1 MYQQRGDVVAVLE
14 RQHADVRDMFAS
26 LRSEPDAESFAVV
39 VRLLTAHET
48 AEELV
53 VYPVVRSDVPDGAA
67 LADARLEEER
77 AAREQLAELESIGVG
92 HPAFPE
98 LFGRFADDVLR
109 HATNEER
116 QVFPLLRQ
124 ELSEQRRFEMAAE
137 LEVAESTAP
146 THAHRH
152 APTSAIGNRVVG
164 PFVSIVDRLRD
175 AFRARRAS

>member
-1 MYQQRGDVVAVLE
+1 MNQQRGDVVTVLE

-26 LRSEPDAESFAVV
+26 LRAEPDAESFAAV

-53 VYPVVRSDVPDGAA
+53 VYPVVRADVPDGAA
-67 LADARLEEER
+67 LADARLAEER
-77 AAREQLAELESIGVG
+77 AAKQQLAELESIGVG
-92 HPAFPE
+92 GAAFPE
-98 LFGRFADDVLR
+98 LFGRFADDVLG

-137 LEVAESTAP
+137 LAIAESTAP

-152 APTSAIGNRVVG
+152 APTSAIGNLVIG

>member
-1 MYQQRGDVVAVLE
+1 MNHQRGDVVAVLE
-14 RQHADVRDMFAS
+14 RQHADVRDMLAS
-26 LRSEPDAESFAVV
+26 LRAVPSAEMFAIV

-48 AEELV
+48 AEEMV
-53 VYPVVRSDVPDGAA
+53 VYPVVRSELPDGAE

-77 AAREQLAELESIGVG
+77 AAKQQLAELESIGVAD
-92 HPAFPE
+92 PAFAE

-116 QVFPLLRQ
+116 QVFPLLRR

-152 APTSAIGNRVVG
+152 APTSAIGNLVVG

-175 AFRARRAS
+175 ALRSRRAS